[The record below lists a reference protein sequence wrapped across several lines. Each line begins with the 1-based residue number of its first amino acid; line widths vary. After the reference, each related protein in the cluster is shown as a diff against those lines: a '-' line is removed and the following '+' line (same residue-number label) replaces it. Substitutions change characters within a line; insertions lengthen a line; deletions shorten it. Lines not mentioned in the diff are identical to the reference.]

1 MKGCNKCGKE
11 LGFFER
17 SVSVDNPRVNIHYD
31 QLCSDCHK
39 TIKKGID
46 QIEQMYQ
53 RVLESLKLFGQ
64 QRDQATTDIDRLIHL
79 SVEALMVV
87 EPNYHS
93 VETSLHQTVINRK
106 ERLVN
111 KHSDMSRVVYKV
123 LSYGFNDALERFG
136 LEVASDF
143 TEYFIQTTL
152 YVEQMTVNSSDTV
165 PMVYAN
171 IFFSRKGLVIERI
184 ESGTFVYV
192 HLADGQSYDF
202 VLEDNGGQQYINFT
216 NLYYRSGDDKT
227 VLCTHQDEEVVNL
240 IVRTLKDFNDKTVS
254 QIIKKENEIIE
265 SVYLKIEKDRKE
277 LKDEKAEKQL
287 EAVLLLTVKNIYSDN
302 EIEDKFFA
310 DPHGLAVN
318 ALFSRYGDIMEEN
331 SLKSEADLV
340 TYVKDNCLAMANLAF
355 RIGARKSYKGYGFFT
370 PKGYFLGLSDKNAG
384 VLQYTTQQPNDIYYG
399 SEDLVIKSKQY
410 VYLPLNDKSEGSD
423 FREPDGLLIY
433 NDNINEVLQLSE
445 YLKKQAS
452 FYKLEQFSLERENVV
467 QDSEKMMELK
477 RISDQL
483 FKDFGYLPFC
493 LYDEWYYIETTLRN
507 GSPILQE
514 LITTKENLRPHFGN
528 GDIIYGKKIVA
539 AYIEGAKDLMRFCN
553 IRDLDVAK
561 GILWTYFSHVLVRD
575 LAEEW
580 ARLGGDIVTPEDDIN
595 SAFQK
600 YSGLRDIEPDR
611 TYYIGL
617 FIYYLMHK
625 GVLENT
631 DFIEHYE
638 SCVRIYLDSRRN
650 IEKAHRNVVEEEEA
664 LFQREE
670 AVVKERKASVNVA
683 TAPEELEKTKVLNT
697 KEILEKTE
705 SEKLDS

>member
-17 SVSVDNPRVNIHYD
+17 SVSVDSPRVNIHYD
-31 QLCSDCHK
+31 QLCSDCYK
-39 TIKKGID
+39 TIKESID

-64 QRDQATTDIDRLIHL
+64 QRNQAKIDIDRLIYL

-93 VETSLHQTVINRK
+93 EETSLHQTIINRK

-123 LSYGFNDALERFG
+123 MSYGFKDALERAG

-143 TEYFIQTTL
+143 TEYFMKTTL
-152 YVEQMTVNSSDTV
+152 YVEQMIVNCSDTV
-165 PMVYAN
+165 PMMYAN
-171 IFFSRKGLVIERI
+171 VFFSRKGLVIERI
-184 ESGTFVYV
+184 EPSSFVYV
-192 HLADGQSYDF
+192 HLAEGQSYDF
-202 VLEDNGGQQYINFT
+202 HVEDQGAQSSINFT
-216 NLYYRSGDDKT
+216 NLYYQSNGEKA
-227 VLCTHQDEEVVNL
+227 VICAHQDPETIAL
-240 IVRTLKDFNDKTVS
+240 IVRTLKDFNDKTVA
-254 QIIKKENEIIE
+254 QITKIENEIIE
-265 SVYLKIEKDRKE
+265 SVYLNIEKDREE
-277 LKDEKAEKQL
+277 LEDEKAKGQL
-287 EAVLLLTVKNIYSDN
+287 DALLLFTVKNIHKDE
-302 EIEDKFFA
+302 EIEDKFFDDA
-310 DPHGLAVN
+310 EGLAVKI
-318 ALFSRYGDIMEEN
+318 LFSRYGDILE
-331 SLKSEADLV
+331 EADIQSEKDLV
-340 TYVKDNCLAMANLAF
+340 AYVKENCASTPELDF
-355 RIGARKSYKGYGFFT
+355 RIGAKKPYKGYGFFT
-370 PKGYFLGLSDKNAG
+370 PKGYFVGLSKKNAG
-384 VLQYTTQQPNDIYYG
+384 VFQYTTQHPNDVYYG

-410 VYLPLNDKSEGSD
+410 VYLPLNSNSEEPG
-423 FREPDGLLIY
+423 FREPDGLLIHS
-433 NDNINEVLQLSE
+433 DNINEVLQLSD
-445 YLKKQAS
+445 YFKKESGFFKVDQ
-452 FYKLEQFSLERENVV
+452 FLIEQEAIV

-477 RISDQL
+477 RIADQL

-493 LYDEWYYIETTLRN
+493 LYDEWYFIETSLRE

-514 LITTKENLRPHFGN
+514 LITSKEKLRPHFGS
-528 GDIIYGKKIVA
+528 GEIIYGKRIVD
-539 AYIEGAKDLMRFCN
+539 AYIEGAKDLMRFCD

-561 GILWTYFSHVLVRD
+561 GVLWTYFRKVLVRD

-600 YSGLRDIEPDR
+600 YSGLTEIEPDR

-617 FIYYLMHK
+617 FIYYLMQK
-625 GVLENT
+625 GVLANT

-650 IEKAHRNVVEEEEA
+650 VEKIDRNVVAEEQA

-670 AVVKERKASVNVA
+670 QVVKERKASVNVA
-683 TAPEELEKTKVLNT
+683 TVPEELEKTKVFNT
-697 KEILEKTE
+697 EEILAA
-705 SEKLDS
+705 LDSENEGE